1 MGAGV
6 ESGNVSYCVR
16 RESTTATAGRLRLQA
31 RYAAAAASG
40 VRTARVQHYGTAC
53 NDQPPAL
60 RNSCTQLFPSALSE
74 RKVMGNLVTETL
86 WCVAAAFAASRYA
99 QCSRV
104 RAQLFRGGRVSHTLL
119 AQGHPKRQQR
129 GQLAVAGVLGAARAA
144 DVRGGAVRR
153 RARVVRSRSYAAAAR
168 CREKR
173 RAERARTTRR
183 VPLYDE
189 LKLLFLL
196 WAVAPQFKVRCRWPA
211 SAAHLRLTT

>member
-86 WCVAAAFAASRYA
+86 WCVAAAFAASRMPSVHAFARSFFAAVVYPTHSSLKA
-99 QCSRV
+99 IQSGSREDSLQWLAYWV
-104 RAQLFRGGRVSHTLL
+104 LHALLTSAEELFDAAL
-119 AQGHPKRQQR
+119 AWC
-129 GQLAVAGVLGAARAA
+129 ARAA
-144 DVRGGAVRR
+144 TPPPPDFAKSVAL
-153 RARVVRSRSYAAAAR
+153 S
-168 CREKR
+168 
-173 RAERARTTRR
+173 ERARPAGFRCTTN
-183 VPLYDE
+183 
-189 LKLLFLL
+189 
-196 WAVAPQFKVRCRWPA
+196 
-211 SAAHLRLTT
+211 